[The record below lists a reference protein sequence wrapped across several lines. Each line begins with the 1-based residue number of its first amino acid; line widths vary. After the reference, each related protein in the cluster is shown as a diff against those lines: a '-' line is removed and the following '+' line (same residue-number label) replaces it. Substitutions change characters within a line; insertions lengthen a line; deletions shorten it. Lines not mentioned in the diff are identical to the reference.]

1 MKIRTKVYLLIT
13 IATAVLATLL
23 IASGL
28 YFFGLYSSA
37 TEREHALMAA
47 ELVQTELVMR
57 LMAGN
62 FNEAEL
68 VPELSDVIPALHSV
82 RIARTEAVVRQYGGP
97 DDLPEFEEEKQVLA
111 TRSPQGMLVE
121 TDQGVFFRYIAPYAA
136 EASEEKNCL
145 ACHNVPEGTLLGTVT
160 LELDLTRQR
169 FASFKYTGGIV
180 AFLIAFAIPLA
191 YSLRR
196 VLLPIVDATVE
207 LHEVVGKAEQGDFSG
222 RLAVR
227 RGDEVGRIS
236 EQTNRLMATLEESF
250 GTIVKDVETLSGHHH
265 DNGNRNL
272 LKHTVATVRNMV
284 DAVRF
289 RQTIEA
295 DRNLEEIHD
304 RIRSVL
310 KNEFGLSRCSLYDV
324 DPESDHLR
332 RVFAEGL
339 PEDASLWCHDEILV
353 DSTACRARRT
363 AHEVS
368 SVAAR
373 GICAAF
379 AGETV
384 APEQGLA
391 HVCMPLL
398 LGGSVGGVLQVVL
411 GAGDTK
417 KAHDSL
423 HTIRRFLEEAAPV
436 IESKRLTQILRES
449 TLKDPMTGLYNR
461 RFLEQFSERLTS
473 MAERRQ
479 SGLALVMCDL
489 DSFKSMNDVYG
500 HQMGDAALREAV
512 RVISVSVRQS
522 DFVIRM
528 GGDEF
533 LALLSD
539 ASVDK
544 ALEVAERIRSNLE
557 ASRFKVGGREFNL
570 TLSLGVSVFPLDSED
585 FDECMRFADAALYKA
600 KEAGSNLVVR
610 FNEEMMPS

>member
-1 MKIRTKVYLLIT
+1 MKIRTKVYLVIT

-28 YFFGLYSSA
+28 YFFGLYSRA

-47 ELVQTELVMR
+47 ELVQTELMMR

-68 VPELSDVIPALHSV
+68 AHELSDVIPALHSV
-82 RIARTEAVVRQYGGP
+82 RIARTDAVVRQFGGA
-97 DDLPEFEEEKQVLA
+97 DDVPTSDEEKQVLA
-111 TRSPQGMLVE
+111 TRSPLGMLVE
-121 TDQGVFFRYIAPYAA
+121 SDQGVFFRYIAPYSA

-145 ACHNVPEGTLLGTVT
+145 ACHEVEEGTLLGSVT

-169 FASFKYTGGIV
+169 FASFRYTGGIV

-196 VLLPIVDATVE
+196 LLLPIVDATVE

-227 RGDEVGRIS
+227 RQDEIGRIS
-236 EQTNRLMATLEESF
+236 EQTNHLMATLEDSF

-265 DNGNRNL
+265 DNGDRNL
-272 LKHTVATVRNMV
+272 LAHTVATVRSMV

-295 DRNLEEIHD
+295 DRDLEEIHD
-304 RIRSVL
+304 RIRTVL
-310 KNEFGLSRCSLYDV
+310 KSDFGITKSSLYEV
-324 DPESDHLR
+324 DLETDRLR
-332 RVFAEGL
+332 RVFANGL
-339 PEDASLWCHDEILV
+339 PENGGMWCSDEILI
-353 DSTACRARRT
+353 DGRACRARRT
-363 AHEVS
+363 AHEVD
-368 SVAAR
+368 SVGAR
-373 GICAAF
+373 GICGAF
-379 AGETV
+379 AGDIV
-384 APEQGLA
+384 APEQSLA
-391 HVCMPLL
+391 HVCIPLL
-398 LGGSVGGVLQVVL
+398 LGGSVGGVVQILF
-411 GAGDTK
+411 GAGDGI
-417 KAHDSL
+417 AVHDRL
-423 HTIRRFLEEAAPV
+423 HTIRRYLEEAAPV

-461 RFLEQFSERLTS
+461 RFLDQFSERLTS

-479 SGLALVMCDL
+479 TGLALVMCDL
-489 DSFKSMNDVYG
+489 DSFKEMNDIHG

-512 RVISVSVRQS
+512 RVISVSVRHS

-539 ASVDK
+539 TSEDK
-544 ALEVAERIRSNLE
+544 ALEVAERIRSSLE
-557 ASRFKVGGREFNL
+557 SNRFKVAGRELKL
-570 TLSLGVSVFPLDSED
+570 TLSLGVSVFPDDSDD
-585 FDECMRFADAALYKA
+585 FDDCMKFADTALYRA

-610 FNEEMMPS
+610 FSENMLPS

>member
-1 MKIRTKVYLLIT
+1 MKIRTKVYLVIT
-13 IATAVLATLL
+13 ITNAMLAVLL

-28 YFFGLYSSA
+28 YFFGLYSRA

-82 RIARTEAVVRQYGGP
+82 RIARTDAVVRQYGGA
-97 DDLPEFEEEKQVLA
+97 DDLPEFEEEREVLS
-111 TRSPQGMLVE
+111 TGEPQGMLVE
-121 TDQGVFFRYIAPYAA
+121 SDQGVFFRYIAPYAA
-136 EASEEKNCL
+136 EASEEKDCL
-145 ACHNVPEGTLLGTVT
+145 SCHDVSEGTLLGAVT

-180 AFLIAFAIPLA
+180 AFLIVFAVPLA

-196 VLLPIVDATVE
+196 VLLPIVDATGE
-207 LHEVVGKAEQGDFSG
+207 LHEVVGKAERGDFSG

-227 RGDEVGRIS
+227 RDDEIGRIS

-250 GTIVKDVETLSGHHH
+250 GTIVKDVETLSGHHYG
-265 DNGNRNL
+265 DGSRNL
-272 LKHTVATVRNMV
+272 LAHTVGTVKNMV

-289 RQTIEA
+289 RQTIES
-295 DRNLEEIHD
+295 DRNIEEILD
-304 RIRSVL
+304 RIHSVL
-310 KNEFGLSRCSLYDV
+310 KRDLGFTRFSLYDV
-324 DPESDHLR
+324 DPDTDHLR
-332 RVFAEGL
+332 LVFAEGL
-339 PEDASLWCHDEILV
+339 PENAALWCHDEILV
-353 DSTACRARRT
+353 DGTVCRAGRT
-363 AHEVS
+363 AHEVDS
-368 SVAAR
+368 AAAQ
-373 GICAAF
+373 GICGAF
-379 AGETV
+379 AGNTI
-384 APEQGLA
+384 APGRGLA

-398 LGGSVGGVLQVVL
+398 MGGTVGGVLQVVFE
-411 GAGDTK
+411 AGDARNVYARLRTM
-417 KAHDSL
+417 
-423 HTIRRFLEEAAPV
+423 RRYLEEAAPV

-461 RFLEQFSERLTS
+461 RFLDQFSERLTS

-479 SGLALVMCDL
+479 SALALLMCDL
-489 DSFKSMNDVYG
+489 DSFKEMNDVHG

-512 RVISVSVRQS
+512 RVITVSVRHS

-539 ASVDK
+539 TSDDK
-544 ALEVAERIRSNLE
+544 ALEVAERIRSSLE
-557 ASRFKVGGREFNL
+557 TNRFKIAGREFKL
-570 TLSLGVSVFPLDSED
+570 TLSLGVSVYPEDSDD
-585 FDECMRFADAALYKA
+585 FDECMRFADAALYRA

-610 FNEEMMPS
+610 FSEEMLPS